1 MSTQSDSS
9 LTNHPNAVS
18 APVQGGWVIAAGVF
32 LGAFLLFQ
40 VQPLISRVLLPWFG
54 GAPSVWTTCMLFF
67 QCLLCGGYLYSH
79 LLTTRIRQAWQ
90 PWIHLLLILLAVSTL
105 QILPDESWKPVSGE
119 AATGRILLVLARTV
133 GMPYFLLSTTSP
145 LLLRWYSL
153 CFPERAVHRLYALSN
168 AGSLLALISY
178 PLLVEPLLPIG
189 RQAGGWMIMFVI
201 YGLLSVVVLL
211 LIRGRR
217 DAMESRGEPDP
228 TAVSTSRVAW
238 FLLSGLASV
247 MLLAETNQICQD
259 VAVVPFFWVVPLA
272 LYLLSFIL
280 CFESD
285 RWYRRGL
292 IAPVTAILVLAISL
306 MQIFGTQLHLAVQLV
321 IWSAGMFA
329 IFMLCHGELAR
340 LRPEADQLTVFYLL
354 SSAGGAAGGLSVAII
369 APQLFPAYW
378 EHDLGL
384 LAVALLAL
392 AVWFQSRRWTGD
404 GFRPPAGSL
413 LAAILLLVVLITM
426 SASAVD
432 MTLSATE
439 SRRNFYGVL
448 TVEEYEPEDAVILR
462 HGRITH
468 GMQFRRMQSV
478 PATYYGYD
486 SGVGRTLSVLRER
499 ADKDGAGLR
508 IGLVGL
514 GTGTLATYGR
524 RGDELTFYE
533 INSDVIDIAEEHFS
547 FLRRCEAAVNVEAG
561 DARLLLEFSEPQQ
574 FDLLVLDAFSGDS
587 VPVHLLTAEAMQVY
601 RRHLKSGGVLA
612 FHISNIHFDLQPVTE
627 TLAST
632 TGMSAR
638 TLQNLPRQLD
648 SSGQSKLSDPGSVWT
663 IMTANAE
670 FFRHA
675 LLQRDQRP
683 AASGHE
689 ILWTDDFANLLPLLK
704 WAGKD

>member
-67 QCLLCGGYLYSH
+67 QCWLCGGYLYSH

-340 LRPEADQLTVFYLL
+340 LRPEADQLTVF
-354 SSAGGAAGGLSVAII
+354 
-369 APQLFPAYW
+369 
-378 EHDLGL
+378 
-384 LAVALLAL
+384 
-392 AVWFQSRRWTGD
+392 
-404 GFRPPAGSL
+404 
-413 LAAILLLVVLITM
+413 
-426 SASAVD
+426 
-432 MTLSATE
+432 
-439 SRRNFYGVL
+439 
-448 TVEEYEPEDAVILR
+448 
-462 HGRITH
+462 
-468 GMQFRRMQSV
+468 
-478 PATYYGYD
+478 
-486 SGVGRTLSVLRER
+486 
-499 ADKDGAGLR
+499 
-508 IGLVGL
+508 
-514 GTGTLATYGR
+514 
-524 RGDELTFYE
+524 
-533 INSDVIDIAEEHFS
+533 
-547 FLRRCEAAVNVEAG
+547 
-561 DARLLLEFSEPQQ
+561 
-574 FDLLVLDAFSGDS
+574 
-587 VPVHLLTAEAMQVY
+587 
-601 RRHLKSGGVLA
+601 
-612 FHISNIHFDLQPVTE
+612 
-627 TLAST
+627 
-632 TGMSAR
+632 
-638 TLQNLPRQLD
+638 
-648 SSGQSKLSDPGSVWT
+648 
-663 IMTANAE
+663 
-670 FFRHA
+670 
-675 LLQRDQRP
+675 
-683 AASGHE
+683 
-689 ILWTDDFANLLPLLK
+689 
-704 WAGKD
+704 